1 MTKRRSILVLFC
13 LLPCLLFASGAEET
27 SDGAI
32 HLSYWL
38 DGSIES
44 FAPTVMLTEK
54 WNEENPDIQ
63 VELVPLPAGDSY
75 NQKVLTAAAGN
86 ALPDIIRMDELFVPQ
101 FAAEGVLADVTDLAT
116 GEENPI
122 NFDDIYQNA
131 LDMGIYDGR
140 YYGYPDD
147 YSWAVL
153 AYRKDLFE
161 AAGLDPAKPPKTWDE
176 FVEYAEKLTDADKGQ
191 YGFVIQPYDWWFFT
205 WMWMN
210 GGDVF
215 NDDMTK
221 CIINEPE
228 AVEALQFY
236 VDLHSKYHVVPP
248 AVVSAMRTQG
258 AQFSAES
265 AMINGQVAMLQIG
278 PWFTQTYYQQSPDGV
293 DNLIYAPLPVEGE
306 KGIEA
311 SAIGGRVISVS
322 ATTPYR
328 EEAWEYVVWLEENKV
343 QYYQELAR
351 TMDSEE
357 FLRNVNLT
365 EILPRKSTADLP
377 IFGHPHLSIFVETAD
392 ATHLRQRYTSWTKP
406 ARVINEE
413 LQAAIL
419 GIKTPQQAMD
429 DAAAVI
435 NADMQ

>member
-13 LLPCLLFASGAEET
+13 LLPCLLFASGAEEA

-176 FVEYAEKLTDADKGQ
+176 FVEALKTVMERTGCEGIAIEHSQQRMQTLLYQFGSRITPADD
-191 YGFVIQPYDWWFFT
+191 PYT
-205 WMWMN
+205 L
-210 GGDVF
+210 VF
-215 NDDMTK
+215 DS
-221 CIINEPE
+221 PE
-228 AVEALQFY
+228 T
-236 VDLHSKYHVVPP
+236 
-248 AVVSAMRTQG
+248 R
-258 AQFSAES
+258 
-265 AMINGQVAMLQIG
+265 
-278 PWFTQTYYQQSPDGV
+278 
-293 DNLIYAPLPVEGE
+293 EGME
-306 KGIEA
+306 
-311 SAIGGRVISVS
+311 
-322 ATTPYR
+322 
-328 EEAWEYVVWLEENKV
+328 
-343 QYYQELAR
+343 
-351 TMDSEE
+351 
-357 FLRNVNLT
+357 
-365 EILPRKSTADLP
+365 
-377 IFGHPHLSIFVETAD
+377 
-392 ATHLRQRYTSWTKP
+392 
-406 ARVINEE
+406 
-413 LQAAIL
+413 
-419 GIKTPQQAMD
+419 
-429 DAAAVI
+429 
-435 NADMQ
+435 